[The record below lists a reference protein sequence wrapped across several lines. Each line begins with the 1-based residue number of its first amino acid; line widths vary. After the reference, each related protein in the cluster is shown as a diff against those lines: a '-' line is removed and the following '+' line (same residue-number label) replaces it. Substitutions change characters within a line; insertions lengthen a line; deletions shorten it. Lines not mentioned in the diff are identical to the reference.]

1 MALIWPG
8 DYQLANLALN
18 LKVFLY
24 QESRMI
30 KIGEGGGRAEAAEL
44 EGDLEIMES
53 SVAKKVRLRDQS

>member
-1 MALIWPG
+1 M
-8 DYQLANLALN
+8 ANLALN